1 MAFKDLFLKSDEE
14 EGNDGLGLQDP
25 IETPSTSP
33 SIGVIPPSTH
43 VPINGTETQVY
54 VSKFRE
60 ALRSTNTI
68 GMKFID
74 VLYKLSPDP
83 KAEDYAK
90 AVSLLQIMDTS
101 ANAETISA
109 SLHEAKDTILKSK
122 NDYIQQGNQKLE
134 GLKSSRD
141 GEKETLEREIKDTQA
156 TITSLEGQLTQCK
169 SILSN
174 KQAELTKIDG
184 KYQPRL
190 DRITATIAAVTSAAD
205 ETISSLEQ
213 MMQGLKH

>member
-1 MAFKDLFLKSDEE
+1 MAFLDLFVKSDEE
-14 EGNDGLGLQDP
+14 GKDALDSQDP
-25 IETPSTSP
+25 IVIPTSP
-33 SIGVIPPSTH
+33 SNGVIPTPTH
-43 VPINGTETQVY
+43 VPINGTETQEY

-68 GMKFID
+68 GMKFIEF
-74 VLYKLSPDP
+74 LYKLSPDP

-101 ANAETISA
+101 ATAETISA
-109 SLHEAKDTILKSK
+109 SLSDAKDMILKSK

>member
-1 MAFKDLFLKSDEE
+1 MAFLDLFVKSDEE
-14 EGNDGLGLQDP
+14 GKDALDSQDP
-25 IETPSTSP
+25 IVIPTSP
-33 SIGVIPPSTH
+33 SNGVIPTPTH
-43 VPINGTETQVY
+43 VPINGTETQEY

-68 GMKFID
+68 GMKFIEF
-74 VLYKLSPDP
+74 LYKLSPDP
-83 KAEDYAK
+83 KPEDYAK

-101 ANAETISA
+101 ATAETISA
-109 SLHEAKDTILKSK
+109 SLYDAKDMILKSK
-122 NDYIQQGNQKLE
+122 NDYIQQGNEKLE
-134 GLKSSRD
+134 SLKSDRD
-141 GEKETLEREIKDTQA
+141 GEKKTLEREITDTQA

-190 DRITATIAAVTSAAD
+190 DRITATIAAMTSAAD

>member
-1 MAFKDLFLKSDEE
+1 MAFLDLFIKPDEE
-14 EGNDGLGLQDP
+14 EGKDALDSQDP
-25 IETPSTSP
+25 IVIPTSP
-33 SIGVIPPSTH
+33 SNGVIPTPTH
-43 VPINGTETQVY
+43 VPINGTETQEY

-68 GMKFID
+68 GMKFIEF
-74 VLYKLSPDP
+74 LYKLSPDP
-83 KAEDYAK
+83 KPEDYAK

-101 ANAETISA
+101 ATAETISA
-109 SLHEAKDTILKSK
+109 SLSDAKDMILKSK
-122 NDYIQQGNQKLE
+122 NNYIQQGNEKLE
-134 GLKSSRD
+134 GLKSDRD

-190 DRITATIAAVTSAAD
+190 DRITATIAAMTSAAD

>member
-1 MAFKDLFLKSDEE
+1 MAFLDLFVKSDEE
-14 EGNDGLGLQDP
+14 GKDALDSQDP
-25 IETPSTSP
+25 IVIPTSP
-33 SIGVIPPSTH
+33 SNGVIPTPTH
-43 VPINGTETQVY
+43 VPINGTETQEY

-68 GMKFID
+68 GMKFVEI
-74 VLYKLSPDP
+74 LYKLSPDP
-83 KAEDYAK
+83 KPEDYAK

-101 ANAETISA
+101 ASTETISA
-109 SLHEAKDTILKSK
+109 SLHGAKDMILKSK

-134 GLKSSRD
+134 SLRSNCD
-141 GEKETLEREIKDTQA
+141 GEKKTLEREITDTQA
-156 TITSLEGQLTQCK
+156 KITSLEGQLNQCK

-184 KYQPRL
+184 KYQPTL
-190 DRITATIAAVTSAAD
+190 DQTTSTIAAVTSAAD
-205 ETISSLEQ
+205 ETIASLEQ

>member
-1 MAFKDLFLKSDEE
+1 MSFLDLFVKSDEE
-14 EGNDGLGLQDP
+14 GKDALDSQDP
-25 IETPSTSP
+25 IVIPTSP
-33 SIGVIPPSTH
+33 SNGVIPTPTH
-43 VPINGTETQVY
+43 VPINGTETQEY

-68 GMKFID
+68 GMKFIEI
-74 VLYKLSPDP
+74 LYKLSPDP
-83 KAEDYAK
+83 KPEDYAK

-101 ANAETISA
+101 ATAETISA
-109 SLHEAKDTILKSK
+109 SLSDAKDMILKSK

-134 GLKSSRD
+134 SLLSNCD
-141 GEKETLEREIKDTQA
+141 GEKKTLEREITDTQA
-156 TITSLEGQLTQCK
+156 KITSLEDQLNQCK

-184 KYQPRL
+184 KYQPSL
-190 DRITATIAAVTSAAD
+190 DQTTATIAAVTSAAD

-213 MMQGLKH
+213 MMQGLKY

>member
-1 MAFKDLFLKSDEE
+1 MSFLDLFVKSDEE
-14 EGNDGLGLQDP
+14 GKDALDSQDP
-25 IETPSTSP
+25 IVIPTSP
-33 SIGVIPPSTH
+33 SNGVIPTPTH
-43 VPINGTETQVY
+43 VPINGTETQEY
-54 VSKFRE
+54 VSKFRK
-60 ALRSTNTI
+60 ALRDTNSI
-68 GMKFID
+68 GMKFIEF
-74 VLYKLSPDP
+74 LYKLSPDP

-101 ANAETISA
+101 ATAETISA
-109 SLHEAKDTILKSK
+109 SLYDAKDMILKSK

-134 GLKSSRD
+134 SLRSDCD
-141 GEKETLEREIKDTQA
+141 GEKKTLEREITDTQA
-156 TITSLEGQLTQCK
+156 KITSLEGQLTQCK

-190 DRITATIAAVTSAAD
+190 DRITATIAAMTSAAD

>member
-14 EGNDGLGLQDP
+14 EGKDALDSQDSIVIP
-25 IETPSTSP
+25 TSP
-33 SIGVIPPSTH
+33 SNGVIPTPTH
-43 VPINGTETQVY
+43 VPINGTETQEY

-68 GMKFID
+68 GMKFIEI
-74 VLYKLSPDP
+74 LYKLSPDP
-83 KAEDYAK
+83 KPEDYAK

-101 ANAETISA
+101 ASTETISA
-109 SLHEAKDTILKSK
+109 SLHEAKDMILKSK

-134 GLKSSRD
+134 SLRSNCD
-141 GEKETLEREIKDTQA
+141 GEKKTLEREITDTQA
-156 TITSLEGQLTQCK
+156 KITSLEGQLNQCK

-184 KYQPRL
+184 KYQPTL
-190 DRITATIAAVTSAAD
+190 DQTTSTIAAVTSAAD
-205 ETISSLEQ
+205 ETIASLEQ
-213 MMQGLKH
+213 MMQGLKN

>member
-1 MAFKDLFLKSDEE
+1 
-14 EGNDGLGLQDP
+14 
-25 IETPSTSP
+25 
-33 SIGVIPPSTH
+33 
-43 VPINGTETQVY
+43 
-54 VSKFRE
+54 
-60 ALRSTNTI
+60 
-68 GMKFID
+68 
-74 VLYKLSPDP
+74 
-83 KAEDYAK
+83 
-90 AVSLLQIMDTS
+90 MDTS
-101 ANAETISA
+101 ATAETISA
-109 SLHEAKDTILKSK
+109 SLSDAKDMILKSK

-190 DRITATIAAVTSAAD
+190 DRITATIAAMTSAAD

>member
-1 MAFKDLFLKSDEE
+1 MAFKDFFFKSDEE
-14 EGNDGLGLQDP
+14 EGKDALDSQDP
-25 IETPSTSP
+25 IVIPTSP
-33 SIGVIPPSTH
+33 SNGVIPTPTH

-60 ALRSTNTI
+60 ALRGTNTI
-68 GMKFID
+68 GMKFIEI
-74 VLYKLSPDP
+74 LYKLSQNP

-109 SLHEAKDTILKSK
+109 SLHEAKDTILKAK
-122 NDYIQQGNQKLE
+122 NDYIQQGNEKLE
-134 GLKSSRD
+134 SLKSNRD
-141 GEKETLEREIKDTQA
+141 GEKKTLEREIVDTQ
-156 TITSLEGQLTQCK
+156 TRITSLEGQLNQCK

-184 KYQPRL
+184 KYQPSL
-190 DRITATIAAVTSAAD
+190 DQTTATIAAVTSAAD

-213 MMQGLKH
+213 MMQGLKY

>member
-1 MAFKDLFLKSDEE
+1 MAFLDLFVKSDEE
-14 EGNDGLGLQDP
+14 GKDALDSQDP
-25 IETPSTSP
+25 IVIPTSP
-33 SIGVIPPSTH
+33 SNGVIPTPTH
-43 VPINGTETQVY
+43 VPINGTETQEY

-68 GMKFID
+68 GMKFIEF
-74 VLYKLSPDP
+74 LYKLSPDP
-83 KAEDYAK
+83 KPEDYAK

-101 ANAETISA
+101 ATAETISA
-109 SLHEAKDTILKSK
+109 SLSDAKDMILKSK
-122 NDYIQQGNQKLE
+122 NDYIQQGNEKLE
-134 GLKSSRD
+134 DLKSSRD

-190 DRITATIAAVTSAAD
+190 DRITATIAAMTSAAD

>member
-1 MAFKDLFLKSDEE
+1 M
-14 EGNDGLGLQDP
+14 
-25 IETPSTSP
+25 
-33 SIGVIPPSTH
+33 
-43 VPINGTETQVY
+43 
-54 VSKFRE
+54 
-60 ALRSTNTI
+60 
-68 GMKFID
+68 
-74 VLYKLSPDP
+74 
-83 KAEDYAK
+83 
-90 AVSLLQIMDTS
+90 
-101 ANAETISA
+101 
-109 SLHEAKDTILKSK
+109 ILKSK
-122 NDYIQQGNQKLE
+122 NDYIQQGNEKLE
-134 GLKSSRD
+134 DLKSSRD

-190 DRITATIAAVTSAAD
+190 DRITATIAAMTSAAD